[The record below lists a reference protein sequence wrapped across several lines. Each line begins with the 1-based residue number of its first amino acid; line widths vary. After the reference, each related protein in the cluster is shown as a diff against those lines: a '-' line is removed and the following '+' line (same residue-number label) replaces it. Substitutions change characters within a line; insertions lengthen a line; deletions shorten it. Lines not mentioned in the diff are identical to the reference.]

1 MKIKEIIQDNI
12 FPIGFFGTIA
22 IIIAAVLA
30 SSNIEKGERI
40 ILENGT
46 RVITMDGD
54 TIEVHAYKYNP
65 YAYKVN

>member
-1 MKIKEIIQDNI
+1 MKIKELIQDNI
-12 FPIGFFGTIA
+12 FAIGFFGTIA
-22 IIIAAVLA
+22 ILIAAVLA

-40 ILENGT
+40 SLENGT

-54 TIEVHAYKYNP
+54 TIEVHAHKFL